1 MPPCARGAEPPL
13 PQPDPPCP
21 PSTTPRPCSPRPNA
35 PGTPP
40 RPSACAAASRR
51 RRLLLPQEFCAPFDH
66 HPQRPD
72 FAGIY
77 RTCLE
82 QLQRADAVLC
92 VLDGA
97 DADSGTCFEVGY
109 AVARGIP
116 VIALR
121 TDWRPAEDGGG
132 NCMLTRSCRALCR
145 SLAEAE
151 QALMALLDG
160 APARPH
166 AAAPPR

>member
-1 MPPCARGAEPPL
+1 MAAIYYAAPLFTEAE
-13 PQPDPPCP
+13 
-21 PSTTPRPCSPRPNA
+21 RAWNA
-35 PGTPP
+35 GNAE
-40 RPSACAAASRR
+40 RLRR
-51 RRLLLPQEFCAPFDH
+51 RFPQAELLMPQEFCAPFDH
-66 HPQRPD
+66 HPERPD

-77 RTCLE
+77 RACLE

-92 VLDGA
+92 VLDGP
-97 DADSGTCFEVGY
+97 DADSGTCFEIGY
-109 AVARGIP
+109 AVARAIP

-145 SLAEAE
+145 TLGEAE
-151 QALMALLDG
+151 QALAALLAA
-160 APARPH
+160 APARPP